1 MRCFDAAFFSQ
12 LPQNN
17 LWNHKCKDWRG
28 VRITRPSSNF
38 SNELACEVQVRPL
51 RLSQSPTEPGV
62 VSLLANEPGENDP
75 LIDNPS
81 FVGVVDA
88 GFLEIVSTSTWSLF
102 EP

>member
-1 MRCFDAAFFSQ
+1 MKCFDAAFCSK

-17 LWNHKCKDWRG
+17 SWNHKCKDDWRG
-28 VRITRPSSNF
+28 VRIARPSSDF
-38 SNELACEVQVRPL
+38 SNELACEVRPL

-81 FVGVVDA
+81 FVGVADA
-88 GFLEIVSTSTWSLF
+88 VFLGIVSTSPWSLF